1 MVLRGKKLD
10 EVIEKELQ
18 LMLLEGYENSPISN
32 SSLHKRLLN
41 KCYING
47 GLSTLSTPDRKKLI
61 NRYISEQIQ
70 PLGFNSKEKQLYVN
84 KKTRQAFV
92 NDNKR
97 LKARVAELE
106 DQLNQNTETLIRIIQ
121 EVKLKT
127 DIPID
132 HLLANH
138 LIKQNFD

>member
-1 MVLRGKKLD
+1 MPSLRFLV
-10 EVIEKELQ
+10 EV
-18 LMLLEGYENSPISN
+18 YEHSPILN
-32 SSLHKRLLN
+32 SSLHRRLLN
-41 KCYING
+41 KAYING

-127 DIPID
+127 DIPTD

-138 LIKQNFD
+138 LIKEMSN